1 MYNLNSLHI
10 TMKTYRKNKTYRNKT
25 KKNRNIIKNYI
36 FGYGSLISSESR
48 KYTGKYN
55 IGKAIPVVLSK
66 KAGYVRK
73 WVCKKSTKGKRSFLG
88 LEKSK
93 SSTNIYGVL
102 CPILKCIENF
112 DKREKGYKRITIKIN
127 NKKNRNL
134 IKPLLKNKLPNG
146 SFNVHIY
153 TVKNSSPPNNKCPIT
168 QQYLDVIL
176 HGFLEYNK
184 KFAFHFLKNTK
195 NWINTEKEVFWKND
209 RNEKYKK
216 KYKIKNVNHK
226 LIDKILMETIPQYY
240 KKRN

>member
-1 MYNLNSLHI
+1 
-10 TMKTYRKNKTYRNKT
+10 MKTQKINKKYKNKT

-48 KYTGKYN
+48 KYTGKDN
-55 IGKAIPVVLSK
+55 IGKAIPIMLSK

-93 SSTNIYGVL
+93 DATNIYGVL
-102 CPILKCIENF
+102 CPILKCIESF

-127 NKKNRNL
+127 NKKNRKL
-134 IKPLLKNKLPNG
+134 LRPLFKNKLPNG

-153 TVKNSSPPNNKCPIT
+153 TVKNSSSPNKKCPIT

-176 HGFLEYNK
+176 KGCLEYSK
-184 KFAFHFLKNTK
+184 KFAKHFLKNTK
-195 NWINTEKEVFWKND
+195 NWTNSKKEIFWINNRND
-209 RNEKYKK
+209 KYKN
-216 KYKIKNVNHK
+216 KYKIKNINHK
-226 LIDKILMETIPQYY
+226 SIDKILMETIPKYY
-240 KKRN
+240 KERN